1 MKVTLDIDDPLY
13 DKISSKSKSLGFDK
27 VEDYITYLISEKTK
41 QDKADEEK
49 IAKKLED
56 LGYM

>member
-1 MKVTLDIDDPLY
+1 MKVTLNIDDSIY
-13 DKISSKSKSLGFDK
+13 EKISSKSKSLGFDK